1 MHPRRTLA
9 IIRWRWAAPARAC
22 SRRGRVL
29 TDVTYRD
36 GPYDCIWEADAAVI
50 VTKWEQFRA
59 LDFDLL
65 KDLMACPVIVAC

>member
-1 MHPRRTLA
+1 M
-9 IIRWRWAAPARAC
+9 
-22 SRRGRVL
+22 L